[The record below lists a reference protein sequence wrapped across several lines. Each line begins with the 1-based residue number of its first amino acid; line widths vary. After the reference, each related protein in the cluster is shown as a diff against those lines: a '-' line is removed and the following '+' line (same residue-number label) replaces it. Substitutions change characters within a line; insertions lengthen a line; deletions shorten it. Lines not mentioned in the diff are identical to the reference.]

1 MGAGRCLAA
10 RARGV
15 FNVPMPVP
23 SQPEVVVRRSA
34 RRRKTVSA
42 HWSEDTVVLSVPQSA
57 TRREIEHWTRE
68 LVPRVVER
76 RRREAAAGADRRSD
90 DRLLQRALAL
100 SRRHLDGRARP
111 SDVRWSDRQ
120 NTRWGSA
127 TPATG
132 VIRIS
137 AQLQDAPA
145 WVLDF
150 VLLHELA
157 HLLEADHSPRFRALE
172 ARYPLA
178 EKAQAFL
185 DGAAWGR
192 RAGPA
197 AEGQCGSSPSRG
209 SSPSGPSGPGPLSA
223 PEPPGSS

>member
-1 MGAGRCLAA
+1 M
-10 RARGV
+10 
-15 FNVPMPVP
+15 FNGPMPVP

-34 RRRKTVSA
+34 RRRRTVSA

-76 RRREAAAGADRRSD
+76 RRREAAKGADRRSD
-90 DRLLQRALAL
+90 DRLLQRAQEL

-111 SDVRWSDRQ
+111 ADVRWSVRQ
-120 NTRWGSA
+120 TTRWGSA

-137 AQLQDAPA
+137 AQLQEAPE

-150 VLLHELA
+150 VLVHELA
-157 HLLEADHSPRFRALE
+157 HLLEADHSPRFRELE

-178 EKAQAFL
+178 GKAQAFL
-185 DGAAWGR
+185 DGAAWAHRSAGR
-192 RAGPA
+192 APEDQRGA
-197 AEGQCGSSPSRG
+197 SPS
-209 SSPSGPSGPGPLSA
+209 
-223 PEPPGSS
+223 

>member
-1 MGAGRCLAA
+1 
-10 RARGV
+10 
-15 FNVPMPVP
+15 MPVP

-42 HWSEDTVVLSVPQSA
+42 HWSEDTVVLSVPQAA

-76 RRREAAAGADRRSD
+76 RRREAARGAERRSD
-90 DRLLQRALAL
+90 DRLLRRAQEL

-111 SDVRWSDRQ
+111 SDVRWSGRQ
-120 NTRWGSA
+120 QSRWGSA

-137 AQLQDAPA
+137 AQLQDAPD

-150 VLLHELA
+150 VLVHELA
-157 HLLEADHSPRFRALE
+157 HLLEADHSPRFRELE

-178 EKAQAFL
+178 ERARAFL
-185 DGAAWGR
+185 DGAAWAHR
-192 RAGPA
+192 HAAGADQREPSPS
-197 AEGQCGSSPSRG
+197 CGSPSSGRPGPPSPS
-209 SSPSGPSGPGPLSA
+209 
-223 PEPPGSS
+223 

>member
-1 MGAGRCLAA
+1 MHTGAGRRFAA

-15 FNVPMPVP
+15 FNGPMPVP

-42 HWSEDTVVLSVPQSA
+42 HWSEDTVVLSVPQTA

-76 RRREAAAGADRRSD
+76 RRREAAKGADRRSD
-90 DRLLQRALAL
+90 DHLLQRAHEL

-111 SDVRWSDRQ
+111 SDVRWSGRQ
-120 NTRWGSA
+120 HTRWGSA

-137 AQLQDAPA
+137 AQLQQAPE

-150 VLLHELA
+150 VLVHELA
-157 HLLEADHSPRFRALE
+157 HLLEADHSPRFRELE

-178 EKAQAFL
+178 EKARAFL
-185 DGAAWGR
+185 DGAAWARRHAG
-192 RAGPA
+192 RAGADQREP
-197 AEGQCGSSPSRG
+197 SPS
-209 SSPSGPSGPGPLSA
+209 
-223 PEPPGSS
+223 

>member
-1 MGAGRCLAA
+1 
-10 RARGV
+10 
-15 FNVPMPVP
+15 MPVP

-76 RRREAAAGADRRSD
+76 RRREAARGAARRSD
-90 DRLLQRALAL
+90 DRLLERAREL

-111 SDVRWSDRQ
+111 SDVRWSARQ
-120 NTRWGSA
+120 NSRWGSA

-132 VIRIS
+132 VLRIS
-137 AQLQDAPA
+137 AQLQDAPD

-150 VLLHELA
+150 VLVHELV
-157 HLLEADHSPRFRALE
+157 HLLEADHGPRFRELE

-178 EKAQAFL
+178 DRAQAFL
-185 DGAAWGR
+185 DGAAWAR
-192 RAGPA
+192 RHGA
-197 AEGQCGSSPSRG
+197 AETTGPEAGQRGASPS
-209 SSPSGPSGPGPLSA
+209 
-223 PEPPGSS
+223 

>member
-1 MGAGRCLAA
+1 
-10 RARGV
+10 V
-15 FNVPMPVP
+15 FNDPMPVP

-34 RRRKTVSA
+34 RRRRTVSA
-42 HWSEDTVVLSVPQSA
+42 HWSEDAVVLSVPQSA

-76 RRREAAAGADRRSD
+76 RRREAARGAERRSD
-90 DRLLQRALAL
+90 DNLLQRAQEL

-111 SDVRWSDRQ
+111 SDVRWSARQ
-120 NTRWGSA
+120 TTRWGSA

-137 AQLQDAPA
+137 AQLQEAPE

-150 VLLHELA
+150 VLVHELA
-157 HLLEADHSPRFRALE
+157 HLLEADHSPRFRELE

-178 EKAQAFL
+178 GKAQAFL
-185 DGAAWGR
+185 DGVAWAHRTAGR
-192 RAGPA
+192 APEDQRGA
-197 AEGQCGSSPSRG
+197 SPS
-209 SSPSGPSGPGPLSA
+209 
-223 PEPPGSS
+223 

>member
-1 MGAGRCLAA
+1 
-10 RARGV
+10 
-15 FNVPMPVP
+15 MPVP

-34 RRRKTVSA
+34 RRRRTVSA

-76 RRREAAAGADRRSD
+76 RRREAARGADRRSD
-90 DRLLQRALAL
+90 DSLLRRAQEL

-111 SDVRWSDRQ
+111 SDVRWSARQ
-120 NTRWGSA
+120 SARWGSA

-137 AQLQDAPA
+137 AQLQEAPE

-150 VLLHELA
+150 VLVHELA
-157 HLLEADHSPRFRALE
+157 HLLEADHSPRFRELE

-178 EKAQAFL
+178 GKAQAFL
-185 DGAAWGR
+185 DGAAWAHRNAGR
-192 RAGPA
+192 APEDQRGA
-197 AEGQCGSSPSRG
+197 SPS
-209 SSPSGPSGPGPLSA
+209 
-223 PEPPGSS
+223 

>member
-1 MGAGRCLAA
+1 MGACRRFAA

-15 FNVPMPVP
+15 FNGPMPVP

-42 HWSEDTVVLSVPQSA
+42 HWSEDTVVLSVPQTA

-76 RRREAAAGADRRSD
+76 RRREAAKGADRRSD
-90 DRLLQRALAL
+90 DHLLQRAHEL

-111 SDVRWSDRQ
+111 SDVRWSGRQ
-120 NTRWGSA
+120 HTRWGSA

-137 AQLQDAPA
+137 AQLQQAPE

-150 VLLHELA
+150 VLVHELA
-157 HLLEADHSPRFRALE
+157 HLLEADHSPRSACSASRS
-172 ARYPLA
+172 
-178 EKAQAFL
+178 
-185 DGAAWGR
+185 AASY
-192 RAGPA
+192 
-197 AEGQCGSSPSRG
+197 SSR
-209 SSPSGPSGPGPLSA
+209 
-223 PEPPGSS
+223 

>member
-1 MGAGRCLAA
+1 
-10 RARGV
+10 
-15 FNVPMPVP
+15 MPVP

-76 RRREAAAGADRRSD
+76 RRREAAKGADRRSG
-90 DRLLQRALAL
+90 DRLLRRAEEL
-100 SRRHLDGRARP
+100 SHRHLDGRARP
-111 SDVRWSDRQ
+111 SDVRWSARQ
-120 NTRWGSA
+120 HTRWGSA

-137 AQLQDAPA
+137 AQLQDAPE

-150 VLLHELA
+150 VLVHELA
-157 HLLEADHSPRFRALE
+157 HLLEADHSPRFRELE
-172 ARYPLA
+172 ARYPHA
-178 EKAQAFL
+178 ERARAFL
-185 DGAAWGR
+185 DGAAWAHRDGGR
-192 RAGPA
+192 AE
-197 AEGQCGSSPSRG
+197 EGQREPSPSCGSSPSGRPE
-209 SSPSGPSGPGPLSA
+209 SSGPS
-223 PEPPGSS
+223 

>member
-1 MGAGRCLAA
+1 
-10 RARGV
+10 
-15 FNVPMPVP
+15 MPVP

-76 RRREAAAGADRRSD
+76 RRREAAKGADRRSE
-90 DRLLQRALAL
+90 DRLLRRAQEL

-111 SDVRWSDRQ
+111 SDVRWSARQ
-120 NTRWGSA
+120 HTRWGSA

-137 AQLQDAPA
+137 AQLQDAPE

-150 VLLHELA
+150 VLVHELA
-157 HLLEADHSPRFRALE
+157 HLLEADHSPRFRELE
-172 ARYPLA
+172 ARYPDA
-178 EKAQAFL
+178 GRARAFL
-185 DGAAWGR
+185 EGAAWAHRDGGR
-192 RAGPA
+192 A
-197 AEGQCGSSPSRG
+197 AEGQREPSPSCGSSPSGR
-209 SSPSGPSGPGPLSA
+209 PEASGPS
-223 PEPPGSS
+223 

>member
-1 MGAGRCLAA
+1 M
-10 RARGV
+10 
-15 FNVPMPVP
+15 FNDPMPVP

-34 RRRKTVSA
+34 RRHRTVSA

-76 RRREAAAGADRRSD
+76 RRREAARGAERRSD
-90 DRLLQRALAL
+90 DSLRQRAQEL

-111 SDVRWSDRQ
+111 TDVRWSARQ
-120 NTRWGSA
+120 TTRWGSA

-137 AQLQDAPA
+137 AQLQEAPE

-150 VLLHELA
+150 VLVHELA
-157 HLLEADHSPRFRALE
+157 HLLEADHSPRFRELE

-178 EKAQAFL
+178 GRAQAFL
-185 DGAAWGR
+185 DGAAWAHRGAGR
-192 RAGPA
+192 APGDQRGA
-197 AEGQCGSSPSRG
+197 SPS
-209 SSPSGPSGPGPLSA
+209 
-223 PEPPGSS
+223 

>member
-1 MGAGRCLAA
+1 
-10 RARGV
+10 
-15 FNVPMPVP
+15 MPVP
-23 SQPEVVVRRSA
+23 TQPEVVVRRSA

-42 HWSEDTVVLSVPQSA
+42 HWSEDTVVLSVPQAA

-76 RRREAAAGADRRSD
+76 RRREALRGAERRSE
-90 DRLLQRALAL
+90 DRLLHRAREL
-100 SRRHLDGRARP
+100 SRRHLEGRAEP
-111 SDVRWSDRQ
+111 SDVRWSERQ

-137 AQLQDAPA
+137 AQLQDAPD

-150 VLLHELA
+150 VLVHELA
-157 HLLEADHSPRFRALE
+157 HLLEADHSPRFRELE

-178 EKAQAFL
+178 GRAQAFL
-185 DGAAWGR
+185 DGVAWAR
-192 RAGPA
+192 RSEPA
-197 AEGQCGSSPSRG
+197 SEGQRDASPS
-209 SSPSGPSGPGPLSA
+209 
-223 PEPPGSS
+223 